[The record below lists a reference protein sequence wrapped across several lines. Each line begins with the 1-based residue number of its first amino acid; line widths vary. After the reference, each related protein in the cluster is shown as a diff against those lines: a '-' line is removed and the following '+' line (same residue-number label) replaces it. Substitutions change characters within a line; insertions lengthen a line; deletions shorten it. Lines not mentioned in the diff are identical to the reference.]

1 MDEKMNILLVDDQPG
16 KLLSYEA
23 MLSELG
29 EKLLKAR
36 SGMEALEYLL
46 KNEISLILMD
56 VSMPGM
62 DGFETAQMI
71 HQHPRFQ
78 NIPIIFVYGIHV
90 SDLDRLKG
98 YQYGAVDYVP
108 VPVIPQLLRAKVRVF
123 AKLHRT
129 THQLEL
135 LNARMTTLQEDERRH
150 IAREL
155 HDSVGQLLTAIMMNG
170 AAVESECH
178 KLSAEAAKRLTEN
191 SVMVDEVS
199 KQIRTISYLLHPP
212 LLDEAGLASALR
224 CYVEGFS
231 ARSQIDAKLEISP
244 NFKRMPG
251 EIELSVFR
259 LAQECLTNIHRHAA
273 SPTARIRVTQDEACL
288 RLEIED
294 SGKGIP
300 HEKQFHVGSGVGLSG
315 MRERLRRLGGTL
327 EIQSSSSGTRISAV
341 VPIALSNSTRAVP
354 QSNPATSSKAPALTP
369 TFDYVKTETPSA

>member
-29 EKLLKAR
+29 ENLLKAR

-78 NIPIIFVYGIHV
+78 NIPIIFVSGIHV

-170 AAVESECH
+170 AVVESECH
-178 KLSAEAAKRLTEN
+178 KLSSEAAKTLTEN

-244 NFKRMPG
+244 NFKRM
-251 EIELSVFR
+251 
-259 LAQECLTNIHRHAA
+259 
-273 SPTARIRVTQDEACL
+273 
-288 RLEIED
+288 
-294 SGKGIP
+294 
-300 HEKQFHVGSGVGLSG
+300 
-315 MRERLRRLGGTL
+315 
-327 EIQSSSSGTRISAV
+327 
-341 VPIALSNSTRAVP
+341 
-354 QSNPATSSKAPALTP
+354 
-369 TFDYVKTETPSA
+369 